1 MLRIK
6 GLTKRYRTGD
16 LALKGIDIDVPDGQ
30 VMALIGPSGAGKS
43 TVIRCINRLVEPTSG
58 SIALNDVD
66 IVKLGSAELRR
77 VRRRMG
83 MIFQEYALVE
93 RLSVMENVLTGRLGY
108 VGFWQSWLRRFP
120 QSDIDEAFRLL
131 ERVGLDHMADKRAD
145 ELSGGQRQR
154 VGICRALIQNPELL
168 LVDEPTA
175 SLDPKT
181 SRQIMRLITELC
193 GERKLSA
200 IINIHDVMLAQM
212 FAERIVGLR
221 LGEIVYD
228 GPPDKLTPAVLTSIY
243 GEEDWSATIRKVDEQ
258 AGEADEDNV
267 VPFRTAAPGSQPIG
281 GNDVIARAPC
291 FAHSRASRT
300 PRLLSAGAG
309 SLLPRGRAEKGSS
322 VSVAATAPRQW
333 KKPPLIRS
341 AWLRWALVVG
351 AVVYL
356 ALVFQT
362 TPVNWTRVW
371 EGLPRGAAFL
381 KAFFPPDF
389 VSRWDEI
396 AEGIAESLWMTV
408 VSTVVGIALS
418 IPVGI
423 GAAKNIAPAPV
434 YYFCRAVLAV
444 SRSFQE
450 IILAIF
456 FVKLFGFGPFA
467 GFVTLSFATIGF
479 YGKLLAEDIEDMDAG
494 QAEAVRASG
503 ASWLQWI
510 NYGVQPQVMPRM
522 IGLGLYRFD
531 INFRESAVIGIVG
544 GGGIGATLNT
554 AFDRYEFD
562 SAAAII
568 IVIIA
573 IVMLCEYGSGYL
585 RRWVQ

>member
-1 MLRIK
+1 M
-6 GLTKRYRTGD
+6 
-16 LALKGIDIDVPDGQ
+16 
-30 VMALIGPSGAGKS
+30 
-43 TVIRCINRLVEPTSG
+43 
-58 SIALNDVD
+58 
-66 IVKLGSAELRR
+66 
-77 VRRRMG
+77 
-83 MIFQEYALVE
+83 
-93 RLSVMENVLTGRLGY
+93 
-108 VGFWQSWLRRFP
+108 
-120 QSDIDEAFRLL
+120 
-131 ERVGLDHMADKRAD
+131 
-145 ELSGGQRQR
+145 
-154 VGICRALIQNPELL
+154 
-168 LVDEPTA
+168 
-175 SLDPKT
+175 
-181 SRQIMRLITELC
+181 
-193 GERKLSA
+193 
-200 IINIHDVMLAQM
+200 
-212 FAERIVGLR
+212 
-221 LGEIVYD
+221 
-228 GPPDKLTPAVLTSIY
+228 
-243 GEEDWSATIRKVDEQ
+243 
-258 AGEADEDNV
+258 
-267 VPFRTAAPGSQPIG
+267 
-281 GNDVIARAPC
+281 
-291 FAHSRASRT
+291 
-300 PRLLSAGAG
+300 
-309 SLLPRGRAEKGSS
+309 
-322 VSVAATAPRQW
+322 SVAVAEPRHW
-333 KKPPLIRS
+333 KKRPMIKS
-341 AWLRWALVVG
+341 AWLRWTVVVA
-351 AVVYL
+351 AVVYF
-356 ALVFQT
+356 ALVFET

-381 KAFFPPDF
+381 KSFFPPDF

-450 IILAIF
+450 VILAIF

-467 GFVTLSFATIGF
+467 GFVTLSFATVGF

-494 QAEAVRASG
+494 QAEAVRATG

-573 IVMLCEYGSGYL
+573 IVMVCEYGSGYL

>member
-1 MLRIK
+1 M
-6 GLTKRYRTGD
+6 
-16 LALKGIDIDVPDGQ
+16 
-30 VMALIGPSGAGKS
+30 
-43 TVIRCINRLVEPTSG
+43 
-58 SIALNDVD
+58 
-66 IVKLGSAELRR
+66 
-77 VRRRMG
+77 
-83 MIFQEYALVE
+83 
-93 RLSVMENVLTGRLGY
+93 
-108 VGFWQSWLRRFP
+108 
-120 QSDIDEAFRLL
+120 
-131 ERVGLDHMADKRAD
+131 
-145 ELSGGQRQR
+145 
-154 VGICRALIQNPELL
+154 
-168 LVDEPTA
+168 
-175 SLDPKT
+175 
-181 SRQIMRLITELC
+181 
-193 GERKLSA
+193 
-200 IINIHDVMLAQM
+200 
-212 FAERIVGLR
+212 
-221 LGEIVYD
+221 
-228 GPPDKLTPAVLTSIY
+228 
-243 GEEDWSATIRKVDEQ
+243 
-258 AGEADEDNV
+258 
-267 VPFRTAAPGSQPIG
+267 
-281 GNDVIARAPC
+281 
-291 FAHSRASRT
+291 
-300 PRLLSAGAG
+300 
-309 SLLPRGRAEKGSS
+309 
-322 VSVAATAPRQW
+322 SVAAADPRHW
-333 KKPPLIRS
+333 KKPALIKS
-341 AWLRWALVVG
+341 AWLRWTIIVA
-351 AVVYL
+351 AAVYL
-356 ALVFQT
+356 ALVFET

-371 EGLPRGAAFL
+371 DGLPRGVAFL

-418 IPVGI
+418 IPVGV

-494 QAEAVRASG
+494 QAEAVRATG
-503 ASWLQWI
+503 AEWLQWL

>member
-1 MLRIK
+1 M
-6 GLTKRYRTGD
+6 
-16 LALKGIDIDVPDGQ
+16 
-30 VMALIGPSGAGKS
+30 
-43 TVIRCINRLVEPTSG
+43 
-58 SIALNDVD
+58 
-66 IVKLGSAELRR
+66 
-77 VRRRMG
+77 
-83 MIFQEYALVE
+83 
-93 RLSVMENVLTGRLGY
+93 SV
-108 VGFWQSWLRRFP
+108 
-120 QSDIDEAFRLL
+120 
-131 ERVGLDHMADKRAD
+131 
-145 ELSGGQRQR
+145 
-154 VGICRALIQNPELL
+154 
-168 LVDEPTA
+168 
-175 SLDPKT
+175 
-181 SRQIMRLITELC
+181 
-193 GERKLSA
+193 
-200 IINIHDVMLAQM
+200 
-212 FAERIVGLR
+212 
-221 LGEIVYD
+221 
-228 GPPDKLTPAVLTSIY
+228 
-243 GEEDWSATIRKVDEQ
+243 
-258 AGEADEDNV
+258 
-267 VPFRTAAPGSQPIG
+267 
-281 GNDVIARAPC
+281 
-291 FAHSRASRT
+291 
-300 PRLLSAGAG
+300 
-309 SLLPRGRAEKGSS
+309 
-322 VSVAATAPRQW
+322 VAATAPREW

-396 AEGIAESLWMTV
+396 VEGIAESLWMTV

-434 YYFCRAVLAV
+434 YYFCRAMLAV

>member
-1 MLRIK
+1 M
-6 GLTKRYRTGD
+6 
-16 LALKGIDIDVPDGQ
+16 
-30 VMALIGPSGAGKS
+30 
-43 TVIRCINRLVEPTSG
+43 
-58 SIALNDVD
+58 
-66 IVKLGSAELRR
+66 
-77 VRRRMG
+77 
-83 MIFQEYALVE
+83 
-93 RLSVMENVLTGRLGY
+93 SV
-108 VGFWQSWLRRFP
+108 
-120 QSDIDEAFRLL
+120 
-131 ERVGLDHMADKRAD
+131 
-145 ELSGGQRQR
+145 
-154 VGICRALIQNPELL
+154 
-168 LVDEPTA
+168 
-175 SLDPKT
+175 
-181 SRQIMRLITELC
+181 
-193 GERKLSA
+193 
-200 IINIHDVMLAQM
+200 
-212 FAERIVGLR
+212 
-221 LGEIVYD
+221 
-228 GPPDKLTPAVLTSIY
+228 
-243 GEEDWSATIRKVDEQ
+243 
-258 AGEADEDNV
+258 
-267 VPFRTAAPGSQPIG
+267 
-281 GNDVIARAPC
+281 
-291 FAHSRASRT
+291 
-300 PRLLSAGAG
+300 
-309 SLLPRGRAEKGSS
+309 
-322 VSVAATAPRQW
+322 VAATAPRQW

-341 AWLRWALVVG
+341 AWLRWALVVA